1 MYRSAW
7 VRIRSASKSCANI
20 KLRRPRERSRVRAP
34 RRTNPSRS
42 APHVERTPPRS
53 TCRGALDRFAWRTA
67 AFTHRF
73 ARARSRGARSR
84 GLRALASPEL
94 GANKD
99 YEPLGADEYV
109 EEQGR
114 RDVDAFGATTLA
126 PAVSS
131 DAAAASPAPYASPS
145 LADTDLASRSLVETY
160 PPEVMLSVDDPAY
173 SSGDWLLGRATY
185 FDAPAAWK
193 TTFSSQIFGD
203 LHGNGCGYVDKGPGE
218 ESNADFPFPSTPS
231 PRWPTSTL
239 GSTKLPAEAATRF
252 DASPVQSSGT
262 TTRRRFGIRANL
274 LVFSRLTPTPGTR
287 RVEKTPRTKRREIS
301 RLERRVRVRALL
313 ERHREH
319 LRHHRGRVPVFVLMG
334 ETTRVLRSDPALRPE
349 FLGRGAFGAS
359 RPGKNRCFAFG
370 RWTARRENR

>member
-1 MYRSAW
+1 MAFRRVHAPL
-7 VRIRSASKSCANI
+7 RACA
-20 KLRRPRERSRVRAP
+20 
-34 RRTNPSRS
+34 
-42 APHVERTPPRS
+42 
-53 TCRGALDRFAWRTA
+53 FAWCA
-67 AFTHRF
+67 L
-73 ARARSRGARSR
+73 SWSS
-84 GLRALASPEL
+84 RALASPEL

-173 SSGDWLLGRATY
+173 SSGDGLLGRATY

-218 ESNADFPFPSTPS
+218 ESNADFPFFP
-231 PRWPTSTL
+231 
-239 GSTKLPAEAATRF
+239 
-252 DASPVQSSGT
+252 
-262 TTRRRFGIRANL
+262 RRRRRGGRLRPSVPRSCLRKL
-274 LVFSRLTPTPGTR
+274 LRGSM
-287 RVEKTPRTKRREIS
+287 
-301 RLERRVRVRALL
+301 
-313 ERHREH
+313 RHRSNH
-319 LRHHRGRVPVFVLMG
+319 LG
-334 ETTRVLRSDPALRPE
+334 LRPDE
-349 FLGRGAFGAS
+349 GSVSARTSRFFRG
-359 RPGKNRCFAFG
+359 
-370 RWTARRENR
+370 